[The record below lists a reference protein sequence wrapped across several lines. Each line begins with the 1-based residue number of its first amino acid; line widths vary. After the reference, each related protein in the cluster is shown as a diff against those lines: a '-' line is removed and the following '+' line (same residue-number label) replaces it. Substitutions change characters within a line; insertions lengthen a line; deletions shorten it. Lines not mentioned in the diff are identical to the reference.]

1 MTTQSGILW
10 SFLRSTLTQGAAIAQ
25 DNADKMTELYSARL
39 DAAASE
45 RVEKLE
51 RLLARPELTDADRIA
66 AYVETLSVAD
76 GAGGLHL
83 RVTTA
88 GSIEGRLFADAI
100 RGMK

>member
-1 MTTQSGILW
+1 MTDVELLELAAKSTGIAVQWDCPDAL
-10 SFLRSTLTQGAAIAQ
+10 AALKQEAHQI
-25 DNADKMTELYSARL
+25 
-39 DAAASE
+39 E
-45 RVEKLE
+45 R
-51 RLLARPELTDADRIA
+51 DRIA